1 VRRRRHKDIGMLGK
15 KHLHVSRDDVVA
27 DLLTKT
33 LRTASGGTIKVDVGN
48 ETAVQ
53 IDVEKDKNK
62 INVDLVKPRLFRTPE
77 DEIGLFDKLKT
88 AKEFAQLLSDNGV
101 TISFLRQGKQAIS
114 LGKEAKPTLSRMVT
128 RSDDIQI
135 NSVKESAKLKRDMK
149 GD

>member
-1 VRRRRHKDIGMLGK
+1 MLGK
-15 KHLHVSRDDVVA
+15 KHLHVSGDDVVA
-27 DLLTKT
+27 DLLAKT
-33 LRTASGGTIKVDVGN
+33 LRTASGGTIKVDVWN
-48 ETAVQ
+48 ETALQ

-62 INVDLVKPRLFRTPE
+62 INVDLVRPKLFRTPE
-77 DEIGLFDKLKT
+77 DETGLFDKLKT

-114 LGKEAKPTLSRMVT
+114 LGKEARPKLSRMVT

-135 NSVKESAKLKRDMK
+135 DSVKESAKLGRDMK

>member
-1 VRRRRHKDIGMLGK
+1 MEKEIERGIDILGK
-15 KHLHVSRDDVVA
+15 KHLHVSGDDVVA
-27 DLLTKT
+27 DLLAKT

-62 INVDLVKPRLFRTPE
+62 INVDLIRPKLFRTPE
-77 DEIGLFDKLKT
+77 DETGLFDKLKT
-88 AKEFAQLLSDNGV
+88 AKEFSQVLSDNGV

-114 LGKEAKPTLSRMVT
+114 LGKEARPKLSRMVT

-135 NSVKESAKLKRDMK
+135 NSVKESAKLGRDMK

>member
-1 VRRRRHKDIGMLGK
+1 MEKEIERGIDVLGK
-15 KHLHVSRDDVVA
+15 KHLHVSGDDVVA
-27 DLLTKT
+27 DLLAKT

-62 INVDLVKPRLFRTPE
+62 INVDLIRPKLFRTPE
-77 DEIGLFDKLKT
+77 DETGLFDKLKT
-88 AKEFAQLLSDNGV
+88 AKEFAQVLSDNGV

-114 LGKEAKPTLSRMVT
+114 LGKEARPKLSRMVT

-135 NSVKESAKLKRDMK
+135 NSVKESAKLGRDMK